1 MTLQEKEILRIIQGR
16 LEGIACGVNN
26 DNIERTLLDTA
37 ELIIDIIQEDE
48 EKK

>member
-1 MTLQEKEILRIIQGR
+1 MTLQQRELLIIIQGR
-16 LEGIACGVNN
+16 LERIACGIND

-37 ELIIDIIQEDE
+37 ELIMAILQEDE

>member
-1 MTLQEKEILRIIQGR
+1 MTIQEKESLRLIQGR
-16 LEGIACGVNN
+16 LEGIACGINN

-37 ELIIDIIQEDE
+37 ELIIDMIQEDE